1 MSTGTGIDLETR
13 LAVSDFLI
21 EEAAALDDRRY
32 EDWFALLTDDIEYV
46 APVRVTRRAGNPD
59 VVEESTYFDDNK
71 QSLGL
76 RVKRLLTDVAWAED
90 PPSMTRRFVSNIRIS
105 PQQDGELE
113 VRNNLLL
120 FRSRG
125 DEGVYDLVV
134 GERFDRLRDEGEG
147 LRICRRRVVLDQAA
161 LGTKNL
167 GIFL

>member
-1 MSTGTGIDLETR
+1 MTSGAGVDLETR

-21 EEAAALDDRRY
+21 REAAALDERRY
-32 EDWFALLTDDIEYV
+32 EDWLELLTDDIEYV
-46 APVRVTRRAGNPD
+46 APVRVIRRSGNPD
-59 VVEESTYFDDNK
+59 VVETSTYFDDNK

-90 PPSMTRRFVSNIRIS
+90 PPSMTRRFVSNLRIT
-105 PQQDGELE
+105 PQGGELE

-125 DEGVYDLVV
+125 DEGLYDLVV
-134 GERFDRLRDEGEG
+134 GERFDQLRDEGQG
-147 LRICRRRVVLDQAA
+147 LRICRRRIVLDQAA

>member
-1 MSTGTGIDLETR
+1 MSTRTAVELETR

-21 EEAAALDDRRY
+21 EEAAALDERRY
-32 EDWFALLTDDIEYV
+32 EDWFELLTDDVEYT

-105 PQQDGELE
+105 PADEELE

-125 DEGVYDLVV
+125 DEGLYDLIV
-134 GERFDRLRDEGEG
+134 GERHDWLRDEGRG

-167 GIFL
+167 GVFL